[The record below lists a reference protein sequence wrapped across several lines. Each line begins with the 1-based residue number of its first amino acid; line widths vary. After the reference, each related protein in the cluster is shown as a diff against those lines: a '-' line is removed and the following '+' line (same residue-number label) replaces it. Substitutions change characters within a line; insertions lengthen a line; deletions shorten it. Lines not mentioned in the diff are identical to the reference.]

1 MMDWKARVK
10 NKTFWVALVPA
21 VLLLLQVIAVPF
33 GYKLDI
39 VILSKQ
45 LLGIINAVF
54 GVLVILG
61 IIADPTTTGIT
72 DKGAK

>member
-1 MMDWKARVK
+1 MDWKSRIK

-33 GYKLDI
+33 GYKFDI
-39 VILSKQ
+39 AILSKQ
-45 LLGIINAVF
+45 LLDIINAAF

-61 IIADPTTTGIT
+61 VVMDPTTTGIT

>member
-1 MMDWKARVK
+1 MDWKARVK

-33 GYKLDI
+33 GYKFDI
-39 VILSKQ
+39 TILSKQ
-45 LLGIINAVF
+45 LLDIINAAF

-61 IIADPTTTGIT
+61 VVMDPTTTGIT
-72 DKGAK
+72 DKEAK

>member
-1 MMDWKARVK
+1 MDWKARVK